1 MWGDFQVIIL
11 YCHGGLIDKKFDV
24 KKGGSPSWERSN
36 ESTTEF
42 QPCIKNDCQPC
53 SI

>member
-11 YCHGGLIDKKFDV
+11 YFKYGGLIDKKFDV
-24 KKGGSPSWERSN
+24 KKGGSLSWEPN

-42 QPCIKNDCQPC
+42 
-53 SI
+53 SRV